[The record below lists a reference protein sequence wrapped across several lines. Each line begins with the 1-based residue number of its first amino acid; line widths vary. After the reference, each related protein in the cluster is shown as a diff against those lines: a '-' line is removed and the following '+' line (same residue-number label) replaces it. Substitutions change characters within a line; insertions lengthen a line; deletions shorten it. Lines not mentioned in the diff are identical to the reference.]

1 MASPEAFQVKYPVEL
16 SDVNNELADSC
27 SNFKFAMDDD
37 QRERARNI
45 RLRQVFG
52 GYQGITR
59 DGNQS
64 FDEYTS
70 SINGKCSFEFKKC
83 FKVHEEHFYCVL

>member
-27 SNFKFAMDDD
+27 SSFRFAIDDD
-37 QRERARNI
+37 QRERARDI

-70 SINGKCSFEFKKC
+70 SINGKFLIKY
-83 FKVHEEHFYCVL
+83 KVLKEHLLHVV

>member
-27 SNFKFAMDDD
+27 SNFKFAIDED
-37 QRERARNI
+37 QRGRARDI

-52 GYQGITR
+52 GYQGIVR
-59 DGNQS
+59 DGSQT
-64 FDEYTS
+64 FDEYIS
-70 SINGKCSFEFKKC
+70 SINGK
-83 FKVHEEHFYCVL
+83 Y